1 MLGFGRKDD
10 DKEEKAEQ
18 EKISQAMRQMSDQI
32 ATMQKTINERDAT
45 IAELRKQS
53 GGAQADDT
61 ADDAKIAELQKQLA
75 AAQADDRADD
85 GKIRAL
91 EAQVVQAKAAA
102 MKASSGPS
110 AAARPSVAASA
121 PAVSGLHIGGA
132 AWVRKA
138 GGKELRRRS
147 APGTSSNILDGLAPG
162 TMMALLGGPESAD
175 GHSWWEII
183 TEDNRKGWVAGEEL
197 VTKPE

>member
-10 DKEEKAEQ
+10 DKKEEAAEKAEQ
-18 EKISQAMRQMSDQI
+18 EKLSQAMRQMSDQI
-32 ATMQKTINERDAT
+32 AAMQKTINERDAT
-45 IAELRKQS
+45 IADLRKQLGTS
-53 GGAQADDT
+53 QADDK
-61 ADDAKIAELQKQLA
+61 ADDAKVAELQRQLA
-75 AAQADDRADD
+75 AAQADDKAD
-85 GKIRAL
+85 
-91 EAQVVQAKAAA
+91 EAQVRALTAQVAQAKAASA
-102 MKASSGPS
+102 KASSGPS
-110 AAARPSVAASA
+110 AAAKVAAADS
-121 PAVSGLHIGGA
+121 SLHVGGA

-162 TMMALLGGPESAD
+162 TMLALLGGPESAD

-183 TEDNRKGWVAGEEL
+183 TEDNRKGWVAGDEL